1 MPNVNNNVNV
11 NKVSAPKV
19 QTKTEEKAE
28 LKTEFKDNSAAMMN
42 KLEASAAINKA
53 GIVKST
59 PKFELNLSTE
69 ELEKRT
75 NKDFLA
81 PKVLLKPDSKEYSEL
96 AEGDKQALKHLA
108 KTAKIMD
115 KVYMKMDNENNLA
128 FKDYLEKETSK
139 GNKNAEMSLKIFNA
153 QKGISG
159 IDMESNMV
167 TLAKGQKD
175 LPGKAFYPADLEK
188 EEFHNILINM
198 LENGEKEEVGK
209 ILNQRSIVERDG
221 DKLKAVDY
229 CDKFKEEFNEIAD
242 ELDKAAETSTNK
254 DFNEYLK
261 LQSKALRTADP
272 MLDAVADKKW
282 AELQDTPLE
291 YTITREQYAD
301 RMTGSVM
308 ENPKLSKMLDEAG
321 IVPQSK
327 DSLGCRVGI
336 VNKKGTDDL
345 LAIKKYLPML
355 AEKMPLADKYTQT
368 ITADGDAKQTMVDV
382 DLVALTGD
390 GGAYRGGV
398 TLAENLPNGDK
409 MSLQIGGGRR
419 NVYHRQIR
427 STSQPEKIQK
437 KLDAVLDPKF
447 HKLYNEEADHW
458 FTIGHENAHSL
469 GPKDNCDAGLGK
481 YRNIIEENKA
491 DMGSLSFLDDLVE
504 KGMYTKDQK
513 DQILVNFATNTF
525 LKSKPTMD
533 QAHRVR
539 SVMQAN
545 YFMKEGAID
554 VNKEGKIE
562 VNLEKMVPT
571 AKKMLTEIIEVQLS
585 GDIKKAEAFV
595 NKNFEWGEKNETI
608 ANKLKEVNKTLNGVV
623 ESPLADELTKE

>member
-1 MPNVNNNVNV
+1 MPNVNNDVRVKMPVQPQVNAKKEDDV
-11 NKVSAPKV
+11 KV
-19 QTKTEEKAE
+19 QTKDLSNE
-28 LKTEFKDNSAAMMN
+28 MMN
-42 KLEASAAINKA
+42 NLSATANINKA
-53 GIVKST
+53 NVMKT
-59 PKFELNLSTE
+59 NTEKFELNLSTA

-81 PKVLLKPDSKEYSEL
+81 PKVMLKPDSKEYINL

-115 KVYMKMDNENNLA
+115 TVYMKMDNEKNLA
-128 FKDYLEKETSK
+128 FKEYLEKETAK
-139 GNKNAEMSLKIFNA
+139 GNKDAEMSLKLFNA

-167 TLAKGQKD
+167 TLAKGQEER
-175 LPGKAFYPADLEK
+175 PGKAFYPADLKK
-188 EEFHNILINM
+188 EEFHNILIKM
-198 LENGEKEEVGK
+198 LNDGEKEEVGK

-229 CDKFKEEFNEIAD
+229 CDKFKEEFTQIAD

-272 MLDAVADKKW
+272 MLDAYADKKW

-308 ENPKLSKMLDEAG
+308 ENPKLSKMLSDAG

-336 VNKKGTDDL
+336 VNKKGTEDL

-355 AEKMPLADKYTQT
+355 AEHMPLADKYTQT
-368 ITADGDAKQTMVDV
+368 ISASGDAKQTMVDV

-409 MSLQIGGGRR
+409 LSLTIGGGRR

-437 KLDAVLDPKF
+437 RLDAILDPKF

-469 GPKDNCDAGLGK
+469 GPKEGDEGLGK

-491 DMGSLSFLDDLVE
+491 DMGSLSFLDDLVKE
-504 KGMYTKDQK
+504 GMYSKEQK

-554 VNKEGKIE
+554 VNKDGKIE

-585 GDIKKAEAFV
+585 GDMKTAEEFI
-595 NKNFEWGEKNETI
+595 NKNFAWGEKNEII
-608 ANKLKEVNKTLNGVV
+608 ASKLREVNKTLNGVV
-623 ESPLADELTKE
+623 ESPLADELTKD

>member
-1 MPNVNNNVNV
+1 MQSVNNDV
-11 NKVSAPKV
+11 KVKMPVQPRISAPK
-19 QTKTEEKAE
+19 TEHSKTE
-28 LKTEFKDNSAAMMN
+28 TKDLSNAVMDKLSAAAN
-42 KLEASAAINKA
+42 INKVNVVNKPA
-53 GIVKST
+53 E
-59 PKFELNLSTE
+59 KFELNLSTE

-81 PKVLLKPDSKEYSEL
+81 PKVLLKPDSKEYANL

-115 KVYMKMDNENNLA
+115 TVYMKMDNEKNLA
-128 FKDYLEKETSK
+128 FKDYLEKETEK
-139 GNKNAEMSLKIFNA
+139 GNKDAEMSLKLFNA

-175 LPGKAFYPADLEK
+175 LPGKAFYPADLKK

-198 LENGEKEEVGK
+198 LEDGETEEVGK

-221 DKLKAVDY
+221 KKLKAVDY
-229 CDKFKEEFNEIAD
+229 CDKFKEEFTQIAD

-261 LQSKALRTADP
+261 LQSKALRNADP

-301 RMTGSVM
+301 RMTGTVM
-308 ENPKLSKMLDEAG
+308 ENPKLSKMLNEAG

-345 LAIKKYLPML
+345 LEIKKYLPML
-355 AEKMPLADKYTQT
+355 AEHMPLADQYKQT
-368 ITADGDAKQTMVDV
+368 ISASGDAKQTMVDV
-382 DLVALTGD
+382 DLVALSGD

-409 MSLQIGGGRR
+409 MSLTIGGGRR

-437 KLDAVLDPKF
+437 RLDAVLDPKF

-469 GPKDNCDAGLGK
+469 GPKNGDEGLGK
-481 YRNIIEENKA
+481 YRNIVEENKA
-491 DMGSLSFLDDLVE
+491 DMGSLSFLDDLV
-504 KGMYTKDQK
+504 KVGMYTPEQK

-554 VNKEGKIE
+554 VSDDGKIS

-571 AKKMLTEIIEVQLS
+571 AKKMLTEIIKVQLS
-585 GDIKKAEAFV
+585 NDMKTAEDYV
-595 NKNFEWGEKNETI
+595 NENFKWGEKNE
-608 ANKLKEVNKTLNGVV
+608 AVAKNLREVNKTLNGVV
-623 ESPLADELTKE
+623 ESPLADELAK

>member
-1 MPNVNNNVNV
+1 MPNVNNDVKV
-11 NKVSAPKV
+11 KMPVQPHVSASKSET
-19 QTKTEEKAE
+19 TKTE
-28 LKTEFKDNSAAMMN
+28 TKDLSNVVMDKLSAAAN
-42 KLEASAAINKA
+42 INK
-53 GIVKST
+53 VNVMT
-59 PKFELNLSTE
+59 QPTEKFELNLSTE

-81 PKVLLKPDSKEYSEL
+81 PKVLLKSDSKEYANL

-115 KVYMKMDNENNLA
+115 TVYMKMDNEKNLA
-128 FKDYLEKETSK
+128 FKDYLEKETAK
-139 GNKNAEMSLKIFNA
+139 GNKNAEMSLKLFNA

-198 LENGEKEEVGK
+198 LEDGETEEVGK

-221 DKLKAVDY
+221 KKLKAVDY
-229 CDKFKEEFNEIAD
+229 CDKFKEEFNQIAD
-242 ELDKAAETSTNK
+242 ELDKASEVSTNK

-308 ENPKLSKMLDEAG
+308 ENPKLSKMLNDAG

-355 AEKMPLADKYTQT
+355 AEHMPLADKYTQT
-368 ITADGDAKQTMVDV
+368 ISASGDAKQTMVDV

-409 MSLQIGGGRR
+409 MSLTIGGGRR

-427 STSQPEKIQK
+427 GTSQPEKLQK

-469 GPKDNCDAGLGK
+469 GPKEGDEGLGK

-491 DMGSLSFLDDLVE
+491 DMGSLSFLDDLVKE
-504 KGMYTKDQK
+504 GMYTKEQK

-554 VNKEGKIE
+554 VNKDGKIE

-585 GDIKKAEAFV
+585 GDMKTAEDFI

-608 ANKLKEVNKTLNGVV
+608 ASKLREVNKTLNGVV
-623 ESPLADELTKE
+623 ESPLADELTK

>member
-1 MPNVNNNVNV
+1 MPNVNNDVRVKMPVQPQVNAKKEDDV
-11 NKVSAPKV
+11 KA
-19 QTKTEEKAE
+19 QTKDLSTE
-28 LKTEFKDNSAAMMN
+28 MMN
-42 KLEASAAINKA
+42 NLSATANINKA
-53 GIVKST
+53 NVMKT
-59 PKFELNLSTE
+59 NTEKFELNLSTA

-81 PKVLLKPDSKEYSEL
+81 PKIMLKPDSKEYINL

-115 KVYMKMDNENNLA
+115 TVYMKMDNEKNLA
-128 FKDYLEKETSK
+128 FKEYLEKETAK
-139 GNKNAEMSLKIFNA
+139 GNKDAEMSLKLFNA

-167 TLAKGQKD
+167 TLAKGQEER
-175 LPGKAFYPADLEK
+175 PGKAFYPADLKK
-188 EEFHNILINM
+188 EEFHNILIKM
-198 LENGEKEEVGK
+198 LNDGEKEEVGK

-229 CDKFKEEFNEIAD
+229 CDKFKEEFTQIAD

-272 MLDAVADKKW
+272 MLDAYADKKW

-308 ENPKLSKMLDEAG
+308 ENPKLSKMLSDAG

-336 VNKKGTDDL
+336 VNKKGTEDL

-355 AEKMPLADKYTQT
+355 AEKMPLADKYKQV
-368 ITADGDAKQTMVDV
+368 ISADGDAKQTMVDV
-382 DLVALTGD
+382 DLISLTGD
-390 GGAYRGGV
+390 GGSYRGGV

-409 MSLQIGGGRR
+409 LSLTIGGGRR

-427 STSQPEKIQK
+427 VTSQPEKIQK
-437 KLDAVLDPKF
+437 RLDAILDKKF

-469 GPKDNCDAGLGK
+469 GPKEGDEGLGK

-491 DMGSLSFLDDLVE
+491 DMGSLSFLDDLVKE
-504 KGMYTKDQK
+504 GMYSKEQK

-554 VNKEGKIE
+554 VNKDGKIE

-585 GDIKKAEAFV
+585 GDMKTAEEFI
-595 NKNFEWGEKNETI
+595 NKNFAWGEKNEII
-608 ANKLKEVNKTLNGVV
+608 ASKLREVNKTLNGVV
-623 ESPLADELTKE
+623 ESPLADELTKD

>member
-1 MPNVNNNVNV
+1 MPNVNNDVRVKMPVQPQVNAKKEDDV
-11 NKVSAPKV
+11 KA
-19 QTKTEEKAE
+19 QTKDLSNE
-28 LKTEFKDNSAAMMN
+28 MMN
-42 KLEASAAINKA
+42 NLSATANINKA
-53 GIVKST
+53 NVMKT
-59 PKFELNLSTE
+59 NTEKFELNLSTA

-81 PKVLLKPDSKEYSEL
+81 PKVMLKPDSKEYINL
-96 AEGDKQALKHLA
+96 AEGDKQALKHLV

-115 KVYMKMDNENNLA
+115 TVYMKMDNEKNLA
-128 FKDYLEKETSK
+128 FKEYLEKETAK
-139 GNKNAEMSLKIFNA
+139 GNKDAEMSLKLFNA

-167 TLAKGQKD
+167 TLAKGQEER
-175 LPGKAFYPADLEK
+175 PGKAFYPADLKK
-188 EEFHNILINM
+188 EEFHNILIKM
-198 LENGEKEEVGK
+198 LNDGEKEEVGK

-229 CDKFKEEFNEIAD
+229 CDKFKEEFTQIAD

-272 MLDAVADKKW
+272 MLDAYADKKW

-308 ENPKLSKMLDEAG
+308 ENPKLSKMLSDAG

-336 VNKKGTDDL
+336 VNKKGTEDL

-355 AEKMPLADKYTQT
+355 AEHMPLADKYTQT
-368 ITADGDAKQTMVDV
+368 ISASGDAKQTMVDV

-409 MSLQIGGGRR
+409 MSLTIGGGRR

-437 KLDAVLDPKF
+437 RLDAVLDPKF

-469 GPKDNCDAGLGK
+469 GPKEGDEGLGK

-491 DMGSLSFLDDLVE
+491 DMGSLSFLDDLVKE
-504 KGMYTKDQK
+504 GMYTKEQK

-554 VNKEGKIE
+554 VNKDGKIE

-585 GDIKKAEAFV
+585 GDMKTAEEFI
-595 NKNFEWGEKNETI
+595 NKNFAWGEKNEII
-608 ANKLKEVNKTLNGVV
+608 ASKLREVNKTLNGVV
-623 ESPLADELTKE
+623 ESPLADELTKD

>member
-1 MPNVNNNVNV
+1 MPNVNNDVRVKMPVQPQVNAKKEDDV
-11 NKVSAPKV
+11 KA
-19 QTKTEEKAE
+19 QTKDLSNE
-28 LKTEFKDNSAAMMN
+28 MMN
-42 KLEASAAINKA
+42 NLSATANINKA
-53 GIVKST
+53 NVMKT
-59 PKFELNLSTE
+59 NTEKFELNLSTA

-81 PKVLLKPDSKEYSEL
+81 PKVMLKPDSKEYINL

-115 KVYMKMDNENNLA
+115 TVYMKMDNEKNLA
-128 FKDYLEKETSK
+128 FKEYLEKETAK
-139 GNKNAEMSLKIFNA
+139 GNKDAEMSLKLFNA

-167 TLAKGQKD
+167 TLAKGQEER
-175 LPGKAFYPADLEK
+175 PGKAFYPADLKK
-188 EEFHNILINM
+188 EEFHNILIKM
-198 LENGEKEEVGK
+198 LEDGEKEEVGK

-229 CDKFKEEFNEIAD
+229 CDKFKEEFTQIAD

-272 MLDAVADKKW
+272 MLDAYADKKW

-308 ENPKLSKMLDEAG
+308 ENPKLSKMLSDAG

-336 VNKKGTDDL
+336 VNKKGTEDL

-355 AEKMPLADKYTQT
+355 AEHMPLADKYTQT
-368 ITADGDAKQTMVDV
+368 ISASGDAKQTMVDV

-409 MSLQIGGGRR
+409 LSLTIGGGRR

-437 KLDAVLDPKF
+437 RLDAVLDPKF

-469 GPKDNCDAGLGK
+469 GPKEGDEGLGK

-491 DMGSLSFLDDLVE
+491 DMGSLSFLDDLVKE
-504 KGMYTKDQK
+504 GMYSKEQK

-554 VNKEGKIE
+554 VNKDGKIE

-585 GDIKKAEAFV
+585 GDMKTAEEFI
-595 NKNFEWGEKNETI
+595 NKNFAWGEKNEII
-608 ANKLKEVNKTLNGVV
+608 ASKLREVNKTLNGVV
-623 ESPLADELTKE
+623 ESPLADELTKD

>member
-1 MPNVNNNVNV
+1 MPNVNNDVRVKMPVQPQVNAKKEDDV
-11 NKVSAPKV
+11 KA
-19 QTKTEEKAE
+19 QTKDLSTE
-28 LKTEFKDNSAAMMN
+28 MMN
-42 KLEASAAINKA
+42 NLSATANINKA
-53 GIVKST
+53 NVMKT
-59 PKFELNLSTE
+59 NTEKFELNLSTA

-81 PKVLLKPDSKEYSEL
+81 PKVMLKPDSKEYINL

-115 KVYMKMDNENNLA
+115 TVYMKMDNEKNLA
-128 FKDYLEKETSK
+128 FKEYLEKETAK
-139 GNKNAEMSLKIFNA
+139 GNKDAEMSLKLFNA

-167 TLAKGQKD
+167 TLAKGQED
-175 LPGKAFYPADLEK
+175 RPGKAFYPADLKK
-188 EEFHNILINM
+188 EEFHNILIKM
-198 LENGEKEEVGK
+198 LEDGEKEEVGK

-229 CDKFKEEFNEIAD
+229 CDKFKEEFTQIAD

-272 MLDAVADKKW
+272 MLDAYADKKW

-308 ENPKLSKMLDEAG
+308 ENPKLSKMLSDAG

-336 VNKKGTDDL
+336 VNKKGTEDL

-355 AEKMPLADKYTQT
+355 AEHMPLADKYTQT
-368 ITADGDAKQTMVDV
+368 ISASGDAKQTMVDV

-409 MSLQIGGGRR
+409 LSLTIGGGRR

-437 KLDAVLDPKF
+437 RLDAILDPKF

-469 GPKDNCDAGLGK
+469 GPKEGDEGLGK

-491 DMGSLSFLDDLVE
+491 DMGSLSFLDDLVKE
-504 KGMYTKDQK
+504 GMYSKEQK
-513 DQILVNFATNTF
+513 DKILVNFATNTF
-525 LKSKPTMD
+525 LKSKPTLD

-554 VNKEGKIE
+554 VNKDGKIE
-562 VNLEKMVPT
+562 INLEKMVPT

-585 GDIKKAEAFV
+585 GDMKTAEEFI
-595 NKNFEWGEKNETI
+595 NKNFVWGEKNEII
-608 ANKLKEVNKTLNGVV
+608 ASKLREVNKTLNGVV
-623 ESPLADELTKE
+623 ESPLADELTKD

>member
-1 MPNVNNNVNV
+1 MPNVNNDV
-11 NKVSAPKV
+11 KVKMPLQPQINAPK
-19 QTKTEEKAE
+19 QESAKAE
-28 LKTEFKDNSAAMMN
+28 TKDLSDAVMDKLSAAAN
-42 KLEASAAINKA
+42 INKA
-53 GIVKST
+53 EVVTK
-59 PKFELNLSTE
+59 PMEKFELNLSTE

-75 NKDFLA
+75 SKDFLA
-81 PKVLLKPDSKEYSEL
+81 PKVLLKPDSKEYANL

-108 KTAKIMD
+108 KTAQIMD
-115 KVYMKMDNENNLA
+115 KVYMKMDNEKNLA
-128 FKDYLEKETSK
+128 FKEYLEKETAK
-139 GNKNAEMSLKIFNA
+139 GNKNAEMSLKLFNA
-153 QKGISG
+153 QKGIAG
-159 IDMESNMV
+159 VDMESNMV
-167 TLAKGQKD
+167 VLAKGQKD
-175 LPGKAFYPADLEK
+175 LPGKAFYPADMEK
-188 EEFHNILINM
+188 EEFHSKLIKM
-198 LENGEKEEVGK
+198 LEAGEKEEVSK

-229 CDKFKEEFNEIAD
+229 CDKFKEEFTQIAD
-242 ELDKAAETSTNK
+242 ELDKAAEVSTNK

-272 MLDAVADKKW
+272 MLDAYADKKW

-308 ENPKLSKMLDEAG
+308 ENEKLSKLLNEAG

-368 ITADGDAKQTMVDV
+368 ISASGDAKQTMVDV
-382 DLVALTGD
+382 DLVCLSGD

-409 MSLQIGGGRR
+409 LSLTIGGGRR

-427 STSQPEKIQK
+427 GTSQPEKLQK
-437 KLDAVLDPKF
+437 KLDAILDPKF

-469 GPKDNCDAGLGK
+469 GPKEGDEGLGK

-491 DMGSLSFLDDLVE
+491 DMGSISFLDDLVKE
-504 KGMYTKDQK
+504 GMYTKEQK

-525 LKSKPTMD
+525 LKSKPSMD

-554 VNKEGKIE
+554 VNKDGKIE
-562 VNLEKMVPT
+562 INLEKMVPT
-571 AKKMLTEIIEVQLS
+571 AKKMLTEVIEVQLS
-585 GDIKKAEAFV
+585 GDMKTAEDFI
-595 NKNFEWGEKNETI
+595 NKNFQWGEKNDII

-623 ESPLADELTKE
+623 ESPLADELTK

>member
-1 MPNVNNNVNV
+1 MPNVNNDVRV
-11 NKVSAPKV
+11 KMPAQSQVSAKKNDEVKPQSKDLS
-19 QTKTEEKAE
+19 TE
-28 LKTEFKDNSAAMMN
+28 MMN
-42 KLEASAAINKA
+42 NLSATANINKA
-53 GIVKST
+53 NIMNT
-59 PKFELNLSTE
+59 NTEKFELNLSTA

-81 PKVLLKPDSKEYSEL
+81 PKVMLKPDSKEYANL

-115 KVYMKMDNENNLA
+115 TVYMKMDNEKNLA
-128 FKDYLEKETSK
+128 FKDYLEKETAK
-139 GNKNAEMSLKIFNA
+139 GNKDAEMSLKLFNA

-167 TLAKGQKD
+167 TLAKGQEER
-175 LPGKAFYPADLEK
+175 PGKAFYPADLKK
-188 EEFHNILINM
+188 EEFHNILIKM

-229 CDKFKEEFNEIAD
+229 CDKFKEEFTQIAD

-272 MLDAVADKKW
+272 MLDAYADKKW

-308 ENPKLSKMLDEAG
+308 ENPKLSKMLSDAG

-336 VNKKGTDDL
+336 VNKKGTEDL

-355 AEKMPLADKYTQT
+355 AEHMPLADRYTQT
-368 ITADGDAKQTMVDV
+368 ISASGDAKQTMVDV

-409 MSLQIGGGRR
+409 MSLTIGGGRR

-437 KLDAVLDPKF
+437 RLDAVLDPKF

-469 GPKDNCDAGLGK
+469 GPKEGDEGLGK

-491 DMGSLSFLDDLVE
+491 DMGSLSFLDDLVKE
-504 KGMYTKDQK
+504 GMYTPEQK

-554 VNKEGKIE
+554 VNKDGKIE
-562 VNLEKMVPT
+562 INLEKMVPT

-585 GDIKKAEAFV
+585 GDMKTAEEFI
-595 NKNFEWGEKNETI
+595 NKNFSWGEKNETI
-608 ANKLKEVNKTLNGVV
+608 ASKLREVNKTLNGVV
-623 ESPLADELTKE
+623 ESPLADELTKD

>member
-1 MPNVNNNVNV
+1 MPNVNNDVRVKMPVQPQVNAKKEDDV
-11 NKVSAPKV
+11 KA
-19 QTKTEEKAE
+19 QTKDLSNE
-28 LKTEFKDNSAAMMN
+28 MMN
-42 KLEASAAINKA
+42 NLSATANINKA
-53 GIVKST
+53 NVMKT
-59 PKFELNLSTE
+59 NTEKFELNLSTA

-81 PKVLLKPDSKEYSEL
+81 PKVMLKPDSKEYTNL

-115 KVYMKMDNENNLA
+115 TVYMKMDNEKNLA
-128 FKDYLEKETSK
+128 FKEYLEKETAK
-139 GNKNAEMSLKIFNA
+139 GNKDAEMSLKLFNA

-167 TLAKGQKD
+167 KLAKGQEER
-175 LPGKAFYPADLEK
+175 PGKAFYPADLKK
-188 EEFHNILINM
+188 EEFHNILIKM
-198 LENGEKEEVGK
+198 LNDGEKEEVGK

-229 CDKFKEEFNEIAD
+229 CDKFKEEFTQIAD

-272 MLDAVADKKW
+272 MLDAYADKKW

-308 ENPKLSKMLDEAG
+308 ENPKLSKMLSDAG

-336 VNKKGTDDL
+336 VNKKGTEDL

-355 AEKMPLADKYTQT
+355 AEHMPLADKYTQT
-368 ITADGDAKQTMVDV
+368 ISASGDAKQTMVDV

-409 MSLQIGGGRR
+409 LSLTIGGGRR

-437 KLDAVLDPKF
+437 RLDAVLDPKF

-469 GPKDNCDAGLGK
+469 GPKEGDEGLGK

-491 DMGSLSFLDDLVE
+491 DMGSLSFLDDLVKE
-504 KGMYTKDQK
+504 GMYSKEQK

-554 VNKEGKIE
+554 VNKDGKIE

-585 GDIKKAEAFV
+585 GDMKTAEEFI
-595 NKNFEWGEKNETI
+595 NKNFAWGEKNEII
-608 ANKLKEVNKTLNGVV
+608 ASKLREVNKTLNGVV
-623 ESPLADELTKE
+623 ESPLADELTKD

>member
-1 MPNVNNNVNV
+1 MPNVNNDVKV
-11 NKVSAPKV
+11 KIPVQPHVSASKSEA
-19 QTKTEEKAE
+19 TKTE
-28 LKTEFKDNSAAMMN
+28 TKDLSNVVMD
-42 KLEASAAINKA
+42 KLSASANINK
-53 GIVKST
+53 VNVMT
-59 PKFELNLSTE
+59 QPTEKFELNLSTE

-81 PKVLLKPDSKEYSEL
+81 PKVLLKSDSKEYANL

-115 KVYMKMDNENNLA
+115 TVYMKMDNEKNLA
-128 FKDYLEKETSK
+128 FKDYLEKETAK
-139 GNKNAEMSLKIFNA
+139 GNKNAEMSLKLFNA

-198 LENGEKEEVGK
+198 LEDGETEEVGK

-221 DKLKAVDY
+221 KKLKAVDY
-229 CDKFKEEFNEIAD
+229 CDKFKEEFNQIAD
-242 ELDKAAETSTNK
+242 ELDKASEVSTNK

-308 ENPKLSKMLDEAG
+308 ENPKLSKMLNDAG

-355 AEKMPLADKYTQT
+355 AEHMPLADKYTQT
-368 ITADGDAKQTMVDV
+368 ISASGDAKQTMVDV

-409 MSLQIGGGRR
+409 MSLTIGGGRR

-427 STSQPEKIQK
+427 GTSQPEKLQK

-469 GPKDNCDAGLGK
+469 GPKEGDEGLGK

-491 DMGSLSFLDDLVE
+491 DMGSLSFLDDLVKE
-504 KGMYTKDQK
+504 GMYTKEQK

-554 VNKEGKIE
+554 VNKDGKIE

-585 GDIKKAEAFV
+585 GDMKTAEDFI

-608 ANKLKEVNKTLNGVV
+608 ASKLREVNKTLNGVV
-623 ESPLADELTKE
+623 ESPLADELTK

>member
-1 MPNVNNNVNV
+1 MPNVNNDVKV
-11 NKVSAPKV
+11 KMPVQPHVSASKSEA
-19 QTKTEEKAE
+19 TKTE
-28 LKTEFKDNSAAMMN
+28 TKDLSNVVMDKLSAAAN
-42 KLEASAAINKA
+42 INK
-53 GIVKST
+53 VNVMT
-59 PKFELNLSTE
+59 QPTEKFELNLSTE

-81 PKVLLKPDSKEYSEL
+81 PKVLLKSDSKEYANL

-115 KVYMKMDNENNLA
+115 TVYMKMDNEKNLA
-128 FKDYLEKETSK
+128 FKDYLEKETAK
-139 GNKNAEMSLKIFNA
+139 GNKNAEMSLKLFNA

-198 LENGEKEEVGK
+198 LEDGETEEVGK

-221 DKLKAVDY
+221 KKLKAVDY
-229 CDKFKEEFNEIAD
+229 CDKFKEEFNQIAD
-242 ELDKAAETSTNK
+242 ELDKASEVSTNK

-308 ENPKLSKMLDEAG
+308 ENPKLSKMLNDAG

-355 AEKMPLADKYTQT
+355 AEHMPLADKYTQT
-368 ITADGDAKQTMVDV
+368 ISASGDAKQTMVDV

-409 MSLQIGGGRR
+409 MSLTIGGGRR

-427 STSQPEKIQK
+427 GTSQPEKLQK

-469 GPKDNCDAGLGK
+469 GPKEGDEGLGK

-491 DMGSLSFLDDLVE
+491 DMGSLSFLDDLVKE
-504 KGMYTKDQK
+504 GMYTKEQK

-554 VNKEGKIE
+554 VNKDGKIE

-585 GDIKKAEAFV
+585 GDMKTAEDFI

-608 ANKLKEVNKTLNGVV
+608 ASKLREVNKTLNGVV
-623 ESPLADELTKE
+623 ESPLADELTK

>member
-1 MPNVNNNVNV
+1 MPNVNNDVKVKMPVQPQVNAPKTETVKAETKDLSNVMMDNLSAAANI
-11 NKVSAPKV
+11 NKVEV
-19 QTKTEEKAE
+19 MTKPTAE
-28 LKTEFKDNSAAMMN
+28 
-42 KLEASAAINKA
+42 
-53 GIVKST
+53 
-59 PKFELNLSTE
+59 KFELNLSTA

-81 PKVLLKPDSKEYSEL
+81 PKVLLKPDSKEYANL
-96 AEGDKQALKHLA
+96 AEGDKQALKHLT

-115 KVYMKMDNENNLA
+115 TVYMKMDNAKNLA
-128 FKDYLEKETSK
+128 FKEYLEKETEK
-139 GNKNAEMSLKIFNA
+139 GNKDAEMSLKLFNA

-159 IDMESNMV
+159 VDMESNMV
-167 TLAKGQKD
+167 TLAKGEKD
-175 LPGKAFYPADLEK
+175 LPGKAFYPADLGK

-198 LENGEKEEVGK
+198 LENKETEEVSK

-229 CDKFKEEFNEIAD
+229 CDKFKEEFNQIAD
-242 ELDKAAETSTNK
+242 ELDKAAEVSTNK

-261 LQSKALRTADP
+261 LQAKALRTADP

-282 AELQDTPLE
+282 AEMQDTPLE

-301 RMTGSVM
+301 RMTGTVM
-308 ENPKLSKMLDEAG
+308 ENEKLSKLLNEAG

-336 VNKKGTDDL
+336 VNKEGTNDL
-345 LAIKKYLPML
+345 LAIKKHLPML

-368 ITADGDAKQTMVDV
+368 ISASGDAKQTMVDV

-409 MSLQIGGGRR
+409 LSLTIGGGRR

-469 GPKDNCDAGLGK
+469 GPKEGDEALGK

-491 DMGSLSFLDDLVE
+491 DMGGLAFLDDLVE
-504 KGMYTKDQK
+504 VGMYTKEQK

-554 VNKEGKIE
+554 VNKDGKIE
-562 VNLEKMVPT
+562 INLEKMIPT
-571 AKKMLTEIIEVQLS
+571 AKKMLEDTIKVQLS
-585 GDIKKAEAFV
+585 GDMKVAE
-595 NKNFEWGEKNETI
+595 NYINDNFQWGEKNETI

>member
-1 MPNVNNNVNV
+1 MPNVNNDIRVKMPIQAKASVKNVEEKKQPETKNLSNAV
-11 NKVSAPKV
+11 MDKLSATANINKVNIM
-19 QTKTEEKAE
+19 TKQPE
-28 LKTEFKDNSAAMMN
+28 
-42 KLEASAAINKA
+42 
-53 GIVKST
+53 
-59 PKFELNLSTE
+59 KFELNLSTE

-81 PKVLLKPDSKEYSEL
+81 PKVLLKSDSKEYANL
-96 AEGDKQALKHLA
+96 AEGDKQALKHLV
-108 KTAKIMD
+108 KTAKIID
-115 KVYMKMDNENNLA
+115 TVYMKMDNEKNLE
-128 FKDYLEKETSK
+128 FKDYLEKETAK
-139 GNKNAEMSLKIFNA
+139 GNKDAEMSLILFNA

-159 IDMESNMV
+159 IDMESKMV
-167 TLAKGQKD
+167 TLAKGQEER
-175 LPGKAFYPADLEK
+175 PGKAFYPADLKK
-188 EEFHNILINM
+188 EEFHNILIKM
-198 LENGEKEEVGK
+198 LENGEKDEVAK

-229 CDKFKEEFNEIAD
+229 CDKFKEEFTQIAD
-242 ELDKAAETSTNK
+242 ELDAAAEVSTNK

-261 LQSKALRTADP
+261 LQAKALRTADP
-272 MLDAVADKKW
+272 MLDAYADKKW
-282 AELQDTPLE
+282 ATLQDTPLE

-301 RMTGSVM
+301 RMTGSVV
-308 ENPKLSKMLDEAG
+308 ENEKLNKMLQDAG

-336 VNKKGTDDL
+336 VNKQGTDDL

-355 AEKMPLADKYTQT
+355 AEHMPLADQYKQT
-368 ITADGDAKQTMVDV
+368 ISASGDAKQTMVDV
-382 DLVALTGD
+382 DLVSLTGD

-409 MSLQIGGGRR
+409 LSLTIGGGRR

-427 STSQPEKIQK
+427 TTSQPEKIQK
-437 KLDAVLDPKF
+437 RLDAVLDPKF

-469 GPKDNCDAGLGK
+469 GPKEGDEGLGK
-481 YRNIIEENKA
+481 YRNIVEENKA
-491 DMGSLSFLDDLVE
+491 DMGSLSFLDDLVKE
-504 KGMYTKDQK
+504 GMYTPEQK

-545 YFMKEGAID
+545 YFIREGAISVSD
-554 VNKEGKIE
+554 DGKIS

-571 AKKMLTEIIEVQLS
+571 AKKMLTEIIKVQLS
-585 GDIKKAEAFV
+585 GDMKQAEDYI
-595 NKNFEWGEKNETI
+595 NTNFYWNEKNE
-608 ANKLKEVNKTLNGVV
+608 AVAKNLREVNKTLNGVV
-623 ESPLADELTKE
+623 ESPLQEELAK

>member
-1 MPNVNNNVNV
+1 MPNVNNDVRVKMPVQPQVNAKKEDDV
-11 NKVSAPKV
+11 KA
-19 QTKTEEKAE
+19 QTKDLSNE
-28 LKTEFKDNSAAMMN
+28 MMN
-42 KLEASAAINKA
+42 NLSATANINKA
-53 GIVKST
+53 NVMKT
-59 PKFELNLSTE
+59 NTEKFELNLSTA

-81 PKVLLKPDSKEYSEL
+81 PKVMLKPDSKEYINL

-115 KVYMKMDNENNLA
+115 TVYMKMDNEKNLA
-128 FKDYLEKETSK
+128 FKEYLEKETAK
-139 GNKNAEMSLKIFNA
+139 GNKDAEMSLKLFNA

-167 TLAKGQKD
+167 TLAKGQEER
-175 LPGKAFYPADLEK
+175 PGKAFYPADLKK
-188 EEFHNILINM
+188 EEFHNILIKM
-198 LENGEKEEVGK
+198 LNDGEKEEVGK

-229 CDKFKEEFNEIAD
+229 CDKFKEEFTQIAD

-272 MLDAVADKKW
+272 MLDAYADKKW

-308 ENPKLSKMLDEAG
+308 ENPKLSKMLSDAG

-336 VNKKGTDDL
+336 VNKKGTEDL

-355 AEKMPLADKYTQT
+355 AEHMPLADKYTQT
-368 ITADGDAKQTMVDV
+368 ISASGDAKQTMVDV

-409 MSLQIGGGRR
+409 LSLTIGGGRR

-437 KLDAVLDPKF
+437 RLDAVLDPKF

-469 GPKDNCDAGLGK
+469 GPKEGDEGLGK

-491 DMGSLSFLDDLVE
+491 DMGSLSFLDDLVKE
-504 KGMYTKDQK
+504 GMYSKEQK

-554 VNKEGKIE
+554 VNKDGKIE

-585 GDIKKAEAFV
+585 GDMKTAEEFI
-595 NKNFEWGEKNETI
+595 NKNFVWGEKNEII
-608 ANKLKEVNKTLNGVV
+608 ASKLREVNKTLNGVV
-623 ESPLADELTKE
+623 ESPLADELTKD

>member
-1 MPNVNNNVNV
+1 MPNVNNDVKV
-11 NKVSAPKV
+11 KMPVQPHVSASKSEA
-19 QTKTEEKAE
+19 TKTE
-28 LKTEFKDNSAAMMN
+28 TKDLSNVVMD
-42 KLEASAAINKA
+42 KLSASANINK
-53 GIVKST
+53 VNVMT
-59 PKFELNLSTE
+59 QPTEKFELNLSTE

-81 PKVLLKPDSKEYSEL
+81 PKVLLKSDSKEYANL

-115 KVYMKMDNENNLA
+115 TVYMKMDNEKNLA
-128 FKDYLEKETSK
+128 FKDYLEKETAK
-139 GNKNAEMSLKIFNA
+139 GNKNAEMSLKLFNA

-198 LENGEKEEVGK
+198 LEDGETEEVGK

-221 DKLKAVDY
+221 KKLKAVDY
-229 CDKFKEEFNEIAD
+229 CDKFKEEFNQIAD
-242 ELDKAAETSTNK
+242 ELDKASEVSTNK

-308 ENPKLSKMLDEAG
+308 ENPKLSKMLNDAG

-355 AEKMPLADKYTQT
+355 AEHMPLADKYTQT
-368 ITADGDAKQTMVDV
+368 ISASGDAKQTMVDV

-409 MSLQIGGGRR
+409 MSLTIGGGRR

-427 STSQPEKIQK
+427 GTSQPEKLQK

-469 GPKDNCDAGLGK
+469 GPKEGDEGLGK

-491 DMGSLSFLDDLVE
+491 DMGSLSFLDDLVKE
-504 KGMYTKDQK
+504 GMYTKEQK

-554 VNKEGKIE
+554 VNKDGKIE

-585 GDIKKAEAFV
+585 GDMKTAEDFI

-608 ANKLKEVNKTLNGVV
+608 ASKLREVNKTLNGVV
-623 ESPLADELTKE
+623 ESPLADELTK

>member
-1 MPNVNNNVNV
+1 MPNVNNDVRVKMPVQPQVNAKKEDDV
-11 NKVSAPKV
+11 KA
-19 QTKTEEKAE
+19 QTKDLSTE
-28 LKTEFKDNSAAMMN
+28 MMN
-42 KLEASAAINKA
+42 NLSATANINKA
-53 GIVKST
+53 NVMKT
-59 PKFELNLSTE
+59 NTEKFELNLSTA

-81 PKVLLKPDSKEYSEL
+81 PKIMLKPDSKEYINL

-115 KVYMKMDNENNLA
+115 TVYMKMDNEKNLA
-128 FKDYLEKETSK
+128 FKEYLEKETAK
-139 GNKNAEMSLKIFNA
+139 GNKDAEMSLKLFNA

-167 TLAKGQKD
+167 TLAKGQEER
-175 LPGKAFYPADLEK
+175 PGKAFYPADLKK
-188 EEFHNILINM
+188 EEFHNILIKM
-198 LENGEKEEVGK
+198 LNDGEKEEVGK

-229 CDKFKEEFNEIAD
+229 CDKFKEEFTQIAD

-272 MLDAVADKKW
+272 MLDAYADKKW

-308 ENPKLSKMLDEAG
+308 ENPKLSKMLSDAG

-336 VNKKGTDDL
+336 VNKKGTEDL

-355 AEKMPLADKYTQT
+355 AEHMPLADKYTQT
-368 ITADGDAKQTMVDV
+368 ISASGDAKQTMVDV

-409 MSLQIGGGRR
+409 LSLTIGGGRR

-437 KLDAVLDPKF
+437 RLDAILDPKF

-469 GPKDNCDAGLGK
+469 GPKEGDEGLGK

-491 DMGSLSFLDDLVE
+491 DMGSLSFLDDLVKE
-504 KGMYTKDQK
+504 GMYSKEQK

-554 VNKEGKIE
+554 VNKDGKIE

-585 GDIKKAEAFV
+585 GDMKTAEEFI
-595 NKNFEWGEKNETI
+595 NKNFAWGEKNEII
-608 ANKLKEVNKTLNGVV
+608 ASKLREVNKTLNGVV
-623 ESPLADELTKE
+623 ESPLADELTKD

>member
-1 MPNVNNNVNV
+1 MPNVNNDVRVKMPVQPQVNAKKEDDV
-11 NKVSAPKV
+11 KA
-19 QTKTEEKAE
+19 QTKDLSNE
-28 LKTEFKDNSAAMMN
+28 MMN
-42 KLEASAAINKA
+42 NLSATANINKA
-53 GIVKST
+53 NVMKT
-59 PKFELNLSTE
+59 NTEKFELNLSTA

-81 PKVLLKPDSKEYSEL
+81 PKVMLKPDSKEYINL

-115 KVYMKMDNENNLA
+115 TVYMKMDNEKNLA
-128 FKDYLEKETSK
+128 FKEYLEKETAK
-139 GNKNAEMSLKIFNA
+139 GNKDAEMSLKLFNA

-167 TLAKGQKD
+167 TLAKGQEER
-175 LPGKAFYPADLEK
+175 PGKAFYPADLKK
-188 EEFHNILINM
+188 EEFHNILIKM
-198 LENGEKEEVGK
+198 LNDGEKEEVGK

-229 CDKFKEEFNEIAD
+229 CDKFKEEFTQIAD

-272 MLDAVADKKW
+272 MLDAYADKKW

-308 ENPKLSKMLDEAG
+308 ENPKLSKMLSDAG

-336 VNKKGTDDL
+336 VNKKGTEDL

-355 AEKMPLADKYTQT
+355 AEHMPLADKYTQT
-368 ITADGDAKQTMVDV
+368 ISASGDAKQTMVDV

-409 MSLQIGGGRR
+409 LSLTIGGGRR

-437 KLDAVLDPKF
+437 RLDAVLDPKF

-469 GPKDNCDAGLGK
+469 GPKEGDEGLGK

-491 DMGSLSFLDDLVE
+491 DMGSLSFLDDLVKE
-504 KGMYTKDQK
+504 GMYSKEQK

-554 VNKEGKIE
+554 VNKDGKIE

-585 GDIKKAEAFV
+585 GDMKTAEEFI
-595 NKNFEWGEKNETI
+595 NKNFAWGEKNEII
-608 ANKLKEVNKTLNGVV
+608 ASKLREVNKTLNGVV
-623 ESPLADELTKE
+623 ESPLADELTKD

>member
-1 MPNVNNNVNV
+1 M
-11 NKVSAPKV
+11 
-19 QTKTEEKAE
+19 KTN
-28 LKTEFKDNSAAMMN
+28 TE
-42 KLEASAAINKA
+42 
-53 GIVKST
+53 
-59 PKFELNLSTE
+59 KFELNLSTA

-81 PKVLLKPDSKEYSEL
+81 PKVMLKPDSKEYINL

-115 KVYMKMDNENNLA
+115 TVYMKMDNEKNLA
-128 FKDYLEKETSK
+128 FKEYLEKETAK
-139 GNKNAEMSLKIFNA
+139 GNKDAEMSLKLFNA

-167 TLAKGQKD
+167 TLAKGQEER
-175 LPGKAFYPADLEK
+175 PGKAFYPADLKK
-188 EEFHNILINM
+188 EEFHNILIKM
-198 LENGEKEEVGK
+198 LNDGEKEEVGK

-229 CDKFKEEFNEIAD
+229 CDKFKEEFTQIAD

-272 MLDAVADKKW
+272 MLDAYADKKW

-308 ENPKLSKMLDEAG
+308 ENPKLSKMLSDAG

-336 VNKKGTDDL
+336 VNKKGTEDL

-355 AEKMPLADKYTQT
+355 AEHMPLADKYTQT
-368 ITADGDAKQTMVDV
+368 ISASGDAKQTMVDV

-409 MSLQIGGGRR
+409 LSLTIGGGRR

-437 KLDAVLDPKF
+437 RLDAILDPKF

-469 GPKDNCDAGLGK
+469 GPKEGDEGLGK

-491 DMGSLSFLDDLVE
+491 DMGSLSFLDDLVKE
-504 KGMYTKDQK
+504 GMYSKEQK

-554 VNKEGKIE
+554 VNKDGKIE

-585 GDIKKAEAFV
+585 GDMKTAEEFI
-595 NKNFEWGEKNETI
+595 NKNFAWGEKNEII
-608 ANKLKEVNKTLNGVV
+608 ASKLREVNKTLNGVV
-623 ESPLADELTKE
+623 ESPLADELTKD

>member
-1 MPNVNNNVNV
+1 MPNVNNDIRVKMPIQAKAFAKNVEEKKQPETKNLSNAV
-11 NKVSAPKV
+11 MDKLSATANINKVNIM
-19 QTKTEEKAE
+19 TKQPE
-28 LKTEFKDNSAAMMN
+28 
-42 KLEASAAINKA
+42 
-53 GIVKST
+53 
-59 PKFELNLSTE
+59 KFELNLSTE

-81 PKVLLKPDSKEYSEL
+81 PKVLLKSDSKEYANL
-96 AEGDKQALKHLA
+96 AEGDKQALKHLV
-108 KTAKIMD
+108 KTAKIID
-115 KVYMKMDNENNLA
+115 TVYMKMDNEKNLE
-128 FKDYLEKETSK
+128 FKDYLEKETAK
-139 GNKNAEMSLKIFNA
+139 GNKDAEMSLILFNA

-159 IDMESNMV
+159 IDMESKMV
-167 TLAKGQKD
+167 TLAKGQEER
-175 LPGKAFYPADLEK
+175 PGKAFYPADLKK
-188 EEFHNILINM
+188 EEFHNILIKM
-198 LENGEKEEVGK
+198 LENGEKDEVAK

-229 CDKFKEEFNEIAD
+229 CDKFKEEFTQIAD
-242 ELDKAAETSTNK
+242 ELDAAAEVSTNK

-261 LQSKALRTADP
+261 LQAKALRTADP
-272 MLDAVADKKW
+272 MLDAYADKKW
-282 AELQDTPLE
+282 ATLQDTPLE

-301 RMTGSVM
+301 RMTGSVV
-308 ENPKLSKMLDEAG
+308 ENEKLNKMLQDAG

-336 VNKKGTDDL
+336 VNKQGTDDL

-355 AEKMPLADKYTQT
+355 AEHMPLADQYKQT
-368 ITADGDAKQTMVDV
+368 ISASGDAKQTMVDV
-382 DLVALTGD
+382 DLVSLTGD

-409 MSLQIGGGRR
+409 LSLTIGGGRR

-427 STSQPEKIQK
+427 TTSQPEKIQK
-437 KLDAVLDPKF
+437 RLDAVLDPKF

-469 GPKDNCDAGLGK
+469 GPKEGDEGLGK
-481 YRNIIEENKA
+481 YRNIVEENKA
-491 DMGSLSFLDDLVE
+491 DMGSLSFLDDLVKE
-504 KGMYTKDQK
+504 GMYTPEQK

-545 YFMKEGAID
+545 YFIREGAISVSD
-554 VNKEGKIE
+554 DGKIS

-571 AKKMLTEIIEVQLS
+571 AKKMLTEIIKVQLS
-585 GDIKKAEAFV
+585 GDMKQAEDYI
-595 NKNFEWGEKNETI
+595 NTNFYWNEKNE
-608 ANKLKEVNKTLNGVV
+608 AVAKNLREVNKTLNGVV
-623 ESPLADELTKE
+623 ESPLQEELAK

>member
-1 MPNVNNNVNV
+1 MPSVNNDMKVKMPAMPKTAKKEDSVQPQVETKDLSSAMMDKLSAAANINKVNV
-11 NKVSAPKV
+11 VSNN
-19 QTKTEEKAE
+19 TE
-28 LKTEFKDNSAAMMN
+28 
-42 KLEASAAINKA
+42 
-53 GIVKST
+53 
-59 PKFELNLSTE
+59 KFELNLSTA

-81 PKVLLKPDSKEYSEL
+81 PKVLLKPDSKEYTNL
-96 AEGDKQALKHLA
+96 AEGDKEALKHLA

-115 KVYMKMDNENNLA
+115 TIYMKMDNEKNLA
-128 FKDYLEKETSK
+128 FKEYLEKETAK
-139 GNKNAEMSLKIFNA
+139 GNKDAEMSLKLFTA
-153 QKGISG
+153 QKGMSG
-159 IDMESNMV
+159 IDMEANMV
-167 TLAKGQKD
+167 NLAKGQPD
-175 LPGKAFYPADLEK
+175 LPGKAFYPSDLKK

-198 LENGEKEEVGK
+198 LENGEKEEVSK
-209 ILNQRSIVERDG
+209 ILSQRTIVERDG

-229 CDKFKEEFNEIAD
+229 CDKFKEEFTQIAD

-261 LQSKALRTADP
+261 LQSKALRSADP
-272 MLDAVADKKW
+272 MLDAYADKKW
-282 AELQDTPLE
+282 ATLQDTPLE

-301 RMTGSVM
+301 RMTGSVV
-308 ENPKLSKMLDEAG
+308 ENEKLNNLLKENG

-336 VNKKGTDDL
+336 VNKEGTDDL
-345 LAIKKYLPML
+345 LRIKKYLPML
-355 AEKMPLADKYTQT
+355 AEHMPLADKYTQT
-368 ITADGDAKQTMVDV
+368 ISSEGENKQTMVDV
-382 DLVALTGD
+382 DLVALSGD

-427 STSQPEKIQK
+427 TTSQPEKLQK

-447 HKLYNEEADHW
+447 HKMYSEQADHW

-469 GPKDNCDAGLGK
+469 GPKNNCDAGLGK
-481 YRNIIEENKA
+481 YRNIVEENKA
-491 DMGSLSFLDDLVE
+491 DMGSISFLDDLVKE
-504 KGMYTKDQK
+504 GMYSEDEKN
-513 DQILVNFATNTF
+513 QILVSFATNTF
-525 LKSKPTMD
+525 LKAKPTMD

-545 YFMKEGAID
+545 YFQKEGAINVSD
-554 VNKEGKIE
+554 DGKIS

-585 GDIKKAEAFV
+585 GDMKKAE
-595 NKNFEWGEKNETI
+595 NFINTNFYWNDKNE
-608 ANKLKEVNKTLNGVV
+608 AVAKNLREVNKTLNGVV
-623 ESPLADELTKE
+623 ESPLLDELTK

>member
-1 MPNVNNNVNV
+1 MPNVNNDVRV
-11 NKVSAPKV
+11 KMPVQSQVSAKKNDEVKPQSKDLS
-19 QTKTEEKAE
+19 TE
-28 LKTEFKDNSAAMMN
+28 MMN
-42 KLEASAAINKA
+42 NLSATANINKA
-53 GIVKST
+53 NIMNT
-59 PKFELNLSTE
+59 NTEKFELNLSTA

-81 PKVLLKPDSKEYSEL
+81 PKVMLKPDSKEYANL

-115 KVYMKMDNENNLA
+115 TVYMKMDNEKNLA
-128 FKDYLEKETSK
+128 FKDYLEKETAK
-139 GNKNAEMSLKIFNA
+139 GNKDAEMSLKLFNA

-167 TLAKGQKD
+167 TLAKGQEER
-175 LPGKAFYPADLEK
+175 PGKAFYPADLKK
-188 EEFHNILINM
+188 EEFHNILIKM

-229 CDKFKEEFNEIAD
+229 CDKFKEEFTQIAD

-272 MLDAVADKKW
+272 MLDAYADKKW

-308 ENPKLSKMLDEAG
+308 ENPKLSKMLSDAG

-336 VNKKGTDDL
+336 VNKKGTEDL

-355 AEKMPLADKYTQT
+355 AEHMPLADRYTQT
-368 ITADGDAKQTMVDV
+368 ISASGDAKQTMVDV

-409 MSLQIGGGRR
+409 MSLTIGGGRR

-437 KLDAVLDPKF
+437 RLDAVLDPKF

-469 GPKDNCDAGLGK
+469 GPKEGDEGLGK

-491 DMGSLSFLDDLVE
+491 DMGSLSFLDDLVKE
-504 KGMYTKDQK
+504 GMYTPEQK

-554 VNKEGKIE
+554 VNKDGKIE
-562 VNLEKMVPT
+562 INLEKMVPT

-585 GDIKKAEAFV
+585 GDMKTAEEFI
-595 NKNFEWGEKNETI
+595 NKNFSWGEKNETI
-608 ANKLKEVNKTLNGVV
+608 ASKLREVNKTLNGVV
-623 ESPLADELTKE
+623 ESPLADELTKD

>member
-1 MPNVNNNVNV
+1 MPNVNNDVKVKMPVQPQVNAPKTETVKAETKDLSNVMMDNLSAAANI
-11 NKVSAPKV
+11 NKVEV
-19 QTKTEEKAE
+19 MTKPTAE
-28 LKTEFKDNSAAMMN
+28 
-42 KLEASAAINKA
+42 
-53 GIVKST
+53 
-59 PKFELNLSTE
+59 KFELNLSTA

-81 PKVLLKPDSKEYSEL
+81 PKVLLKPDSKEYANL
-96 AEGDKQALKHLA
+96 AEGDKQALKHLT

-115 KVYMKMDNENNLA
+115 TVYMKMDNAKNLA
-128 FKDYLEKETSK
+128 FKEYLEKETEK
-139 GNKNAEMSLKIFNA
+139 GNKDAEMSLKLFNA

-159 IDMESNMV
+159 VDMESNMV
-167 TLAKGQKD
+167 TLAKGEKD
-175 LPGKAFYPADLEK
+175 LPGKAFYPADLGK

-198 LENGEKEEVGK
+198 LENKETEEVSK

-229 CDKFKEEFNEIAD
+229 CDKFKEEFNQIAD
-242 ELDKAAETSTNK
+242 ELDKAAEVSTNK

-261 LQSKALRTADP
+261 LQAKALRTADP

-282 AELQDTPLE
+282 AEMQDTPLE

-301 RMTGSVM
+301 RMTGTVM
-308 ENPKLSKMLDEAG
+308 ENEKLSKLLNEAG

-336 VNKKGTDDL
+336 VNKEGTNDL
-345 LAIKKYLPML
+345 LAIKKHLPML

-368 ITADGDAKQTMVDV
+368 ISASGDAKQTMVDV

-409 MSLQIGGGRR
+409 LSLTIGGGRR

-469 GPKDNCDAGLGK
+469 GPKEGDEALGK

-491 DMGSLSFLDDLVE
+491 DMGGLAFLDDLVE
-504 KGMYTKDQK
+504 VGMYTKEQK

-554 VNKEGKIE
+554 VNKDGKIE
-562 VNLEKMVPT
+562 INLEKMIPT
-571 AKKMLTEIIEVQLS
+571 AKKMLEDTIKVQLS
-585 GDIKKAEAFV
+585 GDMKVAE
-595 NKNFEWGEKNETI
+595 NYINDNFQWGEKNETI

-623 ESPLADELTKE
+623 ESPLADELTK

>member
-1 MPNVNNNVNV
+1 MPNVNNDVKV
-11 NKVSAPKV
+11 KMPVQPHVSASKSEA
-19 QTKTEEKAE
+19 TKTE
-28 LKTEFKDNSAAMMN
+28 TKDLSNVVMD
-42 KLEASAAINKA
+42 KLSASANINK
-53 GIVKST
+53 VNVMT
-59 PKFELNLSTE
+59 QPTEKFELNLSTE

-81 PKVLLKPDSKEYSEL
+81 PKVLLKSDSKEYANL

-115 KVYMKMDNENNLA
+115 TVYMKMDNEKNLA
-128 FKDYLEKETSK
+128 FKDYLEKETAK
-139 GNKNAEMSLKIFNA
+139 GNKNAEMSLKLFNA

-198 LENGEKEEVGK
+198 LEDGETEEVGK

-221 DKLKAVDY
+221 KKLKAVDY
-229 CDKFKEEFNEIAD
+229 CDKFKEEFNQIAD
-242 ELDKAAETSTNK
+242 ELDKASEVSTNK

-308 ENPKLSKMLDEAG
+308 ENSKLSKMLNDAG

-355 AEKMPLADKYTQT
+355 AEHMPLADKYTQT
-368 ITADGDAKQTMVDV
+368 ISASGDAKQTMVDV

-409 MSLQIGGGRR
+409 MSLTIGGGRR

-427 STSQPEKIQK
+427 GTSQPEKLQK

-469 GPKDNCDAGLGK
+469 GPKEGDEGLGK

-491 DMGSLSFLDDLVE
+491 DMGSLSFLDDLVKE
-504 KGMYTKDQK
+504 GMYTKEQK

-554 VNKEGKIE
+554 VNKDGKIE

-585 GDIKKAEAFV
+585 GDMKTAEDFI

-608 ANKLKEVNKTLNGVV
+608 ASKLREVNKTLNGVV
-623 ESPLADELTKE
+623 ESPLADELIK

>member
-1 MPNVNNNVNV
+1 MPNVNNDVKVKMPVQPQVNAPKAETVKAETKDLSNVMMDNLSAAANI
-11 NKVSAPKV
+11 NKVEV
-19 QTKTEEKAE
+19 MTKPTAE
-28 LKTEFKDNSAAMMN
+28 
-42 KLEASAAINKA
+42 
-53 GIVKST
+53 
-59 PKFELNLSTE
+59 KFELNLSTA

-81 PKVLLKPDSKEYSEL
+81 PKVLLKPDSKEYANL
-96 AEGDKQALKHLA
+96 AEGDKQALKHLT

-115 KVYMKMDNENNLA
+115 TVYMKMDNAKNLA
-128 FKDYLEKETSK
+128 FKEYLEKETEK
-139 GNKNAEMSLKIFNA
+139 GNKDAEMSLKLFNA

-159 IDMESNMV
+159 VDMESNMV
-167 TLAKGQKD
+167 TLAKGEKD
-175 LPGKAFYPADLEK
+175 LPGKAFYPADLGK

-198 LENGEKEEVGK
+198 LENKETEEVSK

-229 CDKFKEEFNEIAD
+229 CDKFKEEFNQIAD
-242 ELDKAAETSTNK
+242 ELDKAAEVSTNK

-261 LQSKALRTADP
+261 LQAKALRTADP

-282 AELQDTPLE
+282 AEMQDTPLE

-301 RMTGSVM
+301 RMTGTVM
-308 ENPKLSKMLDEAG
+308 ENEKLSKLLNEAG

-336 VNKKGTDDL
+336 VNKEGTNDL
-345 LAIKKYLPML
+345 LAIKKHLPML

-368 ITADGDAKQTMVDV
+368 ISASGDAKQTMVDV

-409 MSLQIGGGRR
+409 LSLTIGGGRR

-469 GPKDNCDAGLGK
+469 GPKEGDEALGK

-491 DMGSLSFLDDLVE
+491 DMGGLAFLDDLVE
-504 KGMYTKDQK
+504 VGMYTKEQK

-554 VNKEGKIE
+554 VNKDGKIE
-562 VNLEKMVPT
+562 INLEKMIPT
-571 AKKMLTEIIEVQLS
+571 AKKMLEDTIKVQLS
-585 GDIKKAEAFV
+585 GDMKVAE
-595 NKNFEWGEKNETI
+595 NYINDNFQWGEKNETI

>member
-1 MPNVNNNVNV
+1 MPNVNNDVRVKMPVQPQVNAKKEDDV
-11 NKVSAPKV
+11 KA
-19 QTKTEEKAE
+19 QTKDLSNE
-28 LKTEFKDNSAAMMN
+28 MMN
-42 KLEASAAINKA
+42 NLSATANINKA
-53 GIVKST
+53 NVMKT
-59 PKFELNLSTE
+59 NTEKFELNLSTK

-81 PKVLLKPDSKEYSEL
+81 PKVMLKPDSKEYINL

-115 KVYMKMDNENNLA
+115 TVYMKMDNEKNLA
-128 FKDYLEKETSK
+128 FKEYLEKETAK
-139 GNKNAEMSLKIFNA
+139 GNKDAEMSLKLFNA

-167 TLAKGQKD
+167 TLAKGQEER
-175 LPGKAFYPADLEK
+175 PGKAFYPADLKK
-188 EEFHNILINM
+188 EEFHNILIKM
-198 LENGEKEEVGK
+198 LNDGEKEEVGK

-229 CDKFKEEFNEIAD
+229 CDKFKEEFTQIAD

-272 MLDAVADKKW
+272 MLDAYADKKW

-308 ENPKLSKMLDEAG
+308 ENPKLSKMLSDAG

-336 VNKKGTDDL
+336 VNKKGTEDL

-355 AEKMPLADKYTQT
+355 AEHMPLADKYTQT
-368 ITADGDAKQTMVDV
+368 ISASGDAKQTMVDV

-409 MSLQIGGGRR
+409 LSLTIGGGRR

-437 KLDAVLDPKF
+437 RLDAVLDPKF

-469 GPKDNCDAGLGK
+469 GPKEGDEGLGK

-491 DMGSLSFLDDLVE
+491 DMGSLSFLDDLVKE
-504 KGMYTKDQK
+504 GMYSKEQK

-554 VNKEGKIE
+554 VNKDGKIE

-585 GDIKKAEAFV
+585 GDMKTAEEFI
-595 NKNFEWGEKNETI
+595 NKNFAWGEKNEII
-608 ANKLKEVNKTLNGVV
+608 ASKLREVNKTLNGVV
-623 ESPLADELTKE
+623 ESPLADELTKD

>member
-1 MPNVNNNVNV
+1 MPNVNNDVRV
-11 NKVSAPKV
+11 KMPVQSQVSAKKNDEVKPQSKDLS
-19 QTKTEEKAE
+19 TE
-28 LKTEFKDNSAAMMN
+28 MMN
-42 KLEASAAINKA
+42 NLSATANINKA
-53 GIVKST
+53 NIMNT
-59 PKFELNLSTE
+59 NTEKFELNLSTA

-81 PKVLLKPDSKEYSEL
+81 PKVMLKPDSKEYANL

-115 KVYMKMDNENNLA
+115 TVYMKMDNEKNLA
-128 FKDYLEKETSK
+128 FKDYLEKETAK
-139 GNKNAEMSLKIFNA
+139 GNKDAEMSLKLFNA

-167 TLAKGQKD
+167 TLAKGQEER
-175 LPGKAFYPADLEK
+175 PGKAFYPADLKK
-188 EEFHNILINM
+188 EEFHNILIKM

-229 CDKFKEEFNEIAD
+229 CDKFKEEFTQIAD

-272 MLDAVADKKW
+272 MLDAYADKKW

-308 ENPKLSKMLDEAG
+308 ENPKLSKMLSDAG

-336 VNKKGTDDL
+336 VNKKGTEDL

-355 AEKMPLADKYTQT
+355 AEHMPLADKYTQT
-368 ITADGDAKQTMVDV
+368 ISASGDAKQTMVDV

-409 MSLQIGGGRR
+409 MSLTIGGGRR

-437 KLDAVLDPKF
+437 RLDAVLDPKF

-469 GPKDNCDAGLGK
+469 GPKEGDEGLGK

-491 DMGSLSFLDDLVE
+491 DMGSLSFLDDLVKE
-504 KGMYTKDQK
+504 GMYTPEQK

-554 VNKEGKIE
+554 VNKDGKIE
-562 VNLEKMVPT
+562 INLEKMVPT

-585 GDIKKAEAFV
+585 GDMKTAEEFI
-595 NKNFEWGEKNETI
+595 NKNFSWGEKNETI
-608 ANKLKEVNKTLNGVV
+608 ASKLREVNKTLNGVV
-623 ESPLADELTKE
+623 ESPLADELTKD

>member
-1 MPNVNNNVNV
+1 MPNVNNDVKV
-11 NKVSAPKV
+11 KMPMQPQVSAPK
-19 QTKTEEKAE
+19 TETSKAE
-28 LKTEFKDNSAAMMN
+28 TKDLSKTVMDNLSAAAN
-42 KLEASAAINKA
+42 INKVNVMSKPA
-53 GIVKST
+53 E
-59 PKFELNLSTE
+59 KFELNLSTE

-81 PKVLLKPDSKEYSEL
+81 PKVLLKTDSKEYANL

-115 KVYMKMDNENNLA
+115 TVYMKMDNEKNLA
-128 FKDYLEKETSK
+128 FKDYLEKETAK
-139 GNKNAEMSLKIFNA
+139 GNKDAEMSLKLFNA

-198 LENGEKEEVGK
+198 LEDGETEEVGK

-221 DKLKAVDY
+221 KKLKAVDY
-229 CDKFKEEFNEIAD
+229 CDKFKEEFTQIAD

-261 LQSKALRTADP
+261 LQSKALRNADP

-301 RMTGSVM
+301 RMTGTVM
-308 ENPKLSKMLDEAG
+308 ENPKLSKMLSDAG

-345 LAIKKYLPML
+345 LEIKKYLPML
-355 AEKMPLADKYTQT
+355 AEHMPLADQYKQT
-368 ITADGDAKQTMVDV
+368 ISSSGDAKQTMVDV
-382 DLVALTGD
+382 DLIALSGD

-409 MSLQIGGGRR
+409 MSLTIGGGRR

-437 KLDAVLDPKF
+437 RLDAVLDPKF

-469 GPKDNCDAGLGK
+469 GPKNGDEGLGK
-481 YRNIIEENKA
+481 YRNIVEENKA

-504 KGMYTKDQK
+504 VGMYTPEQK

-554 VNKEGKIE
+554 VSDDGKIS

-571 AKKMLTEIIEVQLS
+571 AKKMLTEIIKVQLS
-585 GDIKKAEAFV
+585 NDMQTAENYV
-595 NKNFEWGEKNETI
+595 NENFKWGEKNE
-608 ANKLKEVNKTLNGVV
+608 AVAKNLREVNKTLNGVV
-623 ESPLADELTKE
+623 ESPLAEELTK

>member
-1 MPNVNNNVNV
+1 MPKVNNDVKVKMPMQSKVSVPKTETSKAETKDLSKTVMDNLSAAANINKVNV
-11 NKVSAPKV
+11 MSKP
-19 QTKTEEKAE
+19 AE
-28 LKTEFKDNSAAMMN
+28 
-42 KLEASAAINKA
+42 
-53 GIVKST
+53 
-59 PKFELNLSTE
+59 KFELNLSTE

-81 PKVLLKPDSKEYSEL
+81 PKVLLKTDSKEYANL

-115 KVYMKMDNENNLA
+115 TVYMKMDNEKNLA
-128 FKDYLEKETSK
+128 FKDYLEKETAK
-139 GNKNAEMSLKIFNA
+139 GNKDAEMSLKLFNA

-198 LENGEKEEVGK
+198 LEDGETEEVGK

-221 DKLKAVDY
+221 KKLKAVDY
-229 CDKFKEEFNEIAD
+229 CDKFKEEFTQIAD

-261 LQSKALRTADP
+261 LQSKALRNADP

-301 RMTGSVM
+301 RMTGTVM
-308 ENPKLSKMLDEAG
+308 ENPKLSKMLSDAG

-345 LAIKKYLPML
+345 LEIKKYLPML
-355 AEKMPLADKYTQT
+355 AEHMPLADQYKQT
-368 ITADGDAKQTMVDV
+368 ISSSGDAKQTMVDV
-382 DLVALTGD
+382 DLIALSGD

-409 MSLQIGGGRR
+409 MSLTIGGGRR

-437 KLDAVLDPKF
+437 RLDAVLDPKF

-469 GPKDNCDAGLGK
+469 GPKNGDEGLGK
-481 YRNIIEENKA
+481 YRNIVEENKA

-504 KGMYTKDQK
+504 VGMYTPEQK

-554 VNKEGKIE
+554 VSDDGKIS

-571 AKKMLTEIIEVQLS
+571 AKKMLTEIIKVQLS
-585 GDIKKAEAFV
+585 NDMQTAENFV
-595 NKNFEWGEKNETI
+595 NENFKWGEKNE
-608 ANKLKEVNKTLNGVV
+608 AVAKNLREVNKTLNGVV
-623 ESPLADELTKE
+623 ESPLAEELTK

>member
-1 MPNVNNNVNV
+1 MPNINNDVKV
-11 NKVSAPKV
+11 KMPVQPKVSATKV
-19 QTKTEEKAE
+19 ENSKTETKDLSSAVMDN
-28 LKTEFKDNSAAMMN
+28 LSAAANINKVNVMNNKTE
-42 KLEASAAINKA
+42 
-53 GIVKST
+53 
-59 PKFELNLSTE
+59 KFELNLSTE

-81 PKVLLKPDSKEYSEL
+81 PKVLLKPDSKEYSNL

-115 KVYMKMDNENNLA
+115 TVYMKMDNEKNLA
-128 FKDYLEKETSK
+128 FKDYLEKETAK
-139 GNKNAEMSLKIFNA
+139 GNKNAEMSLKLFNA

-198 LENGEKEEVGK
+198 LEDGETEEVGK

-221 DKLKAVDY
+221 KKLKAVDY
-229 CDKFKEEFNEIAD
+229 CDKFKEEFTQIAD

-261 LQSKALRTADP
+261 LQSKALRNADP

-301 RMTGSVM
+301 RMTGTVM
-308 ENPKLSKMLDEAG
+308 ENPKLSKMLNDAG

-345 LAIKKYLPML
+345 LEIKKYLPML
-355 AEKMPLADKYTQT
+355 AEHMPLADQYKQT
-368 ITADGDAKQTMVDV
+368 ISSSGDAKQTMVDV
-382 DLVALTGD
+382 DLVALSGD

-409 MSLQIGGGRR
+409 MSLTIGGGRR

-437 KLDAVLDPKF
+437 RLDAVLDPKF

-469 GPKDNCDAGLGK
+469 GPKEGDEGLGK
-481 YRNIIEENKA
+481 YRNIVEENKA
-491 DMGSLSFLDDLVE
+491 DMGSLSFLDDLVNV
-504 KGMYTKDQK
+504 GMYTPEQK

-554 VNKEGKIE
+554 VSDDGKIS

-571 AKKMLTEIIEVQLS
+571 AKKMLTEIIKVQLS
-585 GDIKKAEAFV
+585 GDMKTAEDYV
-595 NKNFEWGEKNETI
+595 NENFKWGEKNE
-608 ANKLKEVNKTLNGVV
+608 AVAKNLREVNKTLNGVV
-623 ESPLADELTKE
+623 ESPLAEELTK

>member
-1 MPNVNNNVNV
+1 MQSVNNDVKV
-11 NKVSAPKV
+11 KMPVQPRVSA
-19 QTKTEEKAE
+19 
-28 LKTEFKDNSAAMMN
+28 LKTEHSKTETKDLSNAVMDKLSAAAN
-42 KLEASAAINKA
+42 INKVNVVSKPA
-53 GIVKST
+53 E
-59 PKFELNLSTE
+59 KFELNLSTE

-81 PKVLLKPDSKEYSEL
+81 PKVLLKPDSKEYANL

-115 KVYMKMDNENNLA
+115 TVYMKMDNEKNLA
-128 FKDYLEKETSK
+128 FKDYLEKETAK
-139 GNKNAEMSLKIFNA
+139 GNKDAEMSLKIFNA

-175 LPGKAFYPADLEK
+175 LPGKAFYPADLKK

-198 LENGEKEEVGK
+198 LEDGETEEVGK

-221 DKLKAVDY
+221 KKLKAVDY
-229 CDKFKEEFNEIAD
+229 CDKFKEEFTQIAD

-261 LQSKALRTADP
+261 LQSKALRNADP

-301 RMTGSVM
+301 RMTGTVM
-308 ENPKLSKMLDEAG
+308 ENPKLSKMLNDAG

-345 LAIKKYLPML
+345 LEIKKYLPML
-355 AEKMPLADKYTQT
+355 AEHMPLADQYKQT
-368 ITADGDAKQTMVDV
+368 ISASGDAKQTMVDV
-382 DLVALTGD
+382 DLVALSGD

-409 MSLQIGGGRR
+409 MSLTIGGGRR

-437 KLDAVLDPKF
+437 RLDAVLDPKF

-469 GPKDNCDAGLGK
+469 GPKNGDEGLGK
-481 YRNIIEENKA
+481 YRNIVEENKA
-491 DMGSLSFLDDLVE
+491 DMGSLSFLDDLV
-504 KGMYTKDQK
+504 KVGMYTPEQK

-554 VNKEGKIE
+554 VSDDGKIS

-571 AKKMLTEIIEVQLS
+571 AKKMLTEIIKVQLS
-585 GDIKKAEAFV
+585 NDMKTAEDYV
-595 NKNFEWGEKNETI
+595 NENFKWGEKNE
-608 ANKLKEVNKTLNGVV
+608 AVAKNLREVNKTLNGVV
-623 ESPLADELTKE
+623 ESPLADELAK